1 MTKGPRSEAVCGAFP
16 SYDELRE
23 ADMALGDA
31 NVGSAPGVDFSALQR
46 VKQSEELL
54 AQLYVVEETPRRLG
68 RGPVHALM
76 VISVL
81 SVVAFIATLLMR
93 YNTFVTMSEDTQ
105 AKRSNYE
112 VMIQRRDNLF
122 GNLVKLTLN
131 HAALEHSI
139 FSHTSDKRTEGV
151 EAGKGGPIGSAL
163 EQLMKQGGI
172 GKLLGDI
179 GGGKALL
186 GADGGFGNALG
197 RLMAVVEQY
206 PTIQSVDTYK
216 HMMTSLV
223 EMEDRIATRREDYN
237 AAASTYNIEITK
249 WPWNY
254 LAFITGFKRAEYF
267 QEKPAGDTP
276 IITPQLFQEL
286 LPLNHAQDIKK

>member
-1 MTKGPRSEAVCGAFP
+1 
-16 SYDELRE
+16 
-23 ADMALGDA
+23 MALGDA
-31 NVGSAPGVDFSALQR
+31 NVGSAPEVEFSALQR

-54 AQLYVVEETPRRLG
+54 AQLYVIEEAPRRLG
-68 RGPVHALM
+68 RGPVHVLM

-81 SVVAFIATLLMR
+81 SVVAFITTLLMR
-93 YNTFVTMSEDTQ
+93 YNSFVTMSEEAQ

-112 VMIQRRDNLF
+112 VMTQRRDNLF

-139 FSHTSDKRTEGV
+139 FSHTSDKRTEAV
-151 EAGKGGPIGSAL
+151 EAGKGGPVGSAL

-172 GKLLGDI
+172 GKLLGDA

-223 EMEDRIATRREDYN
+223 EMEDRIAARREDYN
-237 AAASTYNIEITK
+237 GAASAYNIEITK

-286 LPLNHAQDIKK
+286 LPLNHAQDVKK

>member
-1 MTKGPRSEAVCGAFP
+1 MAV
-16 SYDELRE
+16 S
-23 ADMALGDA
+23 DA
-31 NVGSAPGVDFSALQR
+31 NAGSAEQVEFTALQR

-68 RGPVHALM
+68 RGPVQLM
-76 VISVL
+76 MAISVL
-81 SVVAFIATLLMR
+81 SLIAFITTLLMR
-93 YNTFVTMSEDTQ
+93 YNAFVSMYEDAQ

-139 FSHTSDKRTEGV
+139 FSHTANKRTESV
-151 EAGKGGPIGSAL
+151 EAGKGGPVGSAL

-172 GKLLGDI
+172 GKLLGD
-179 GGGKALL
+179 GGAGKALL

-197 RLMAVVEQY
+197 RLMAIVEQY
-206 PTIQSVDTYK
+206 PNIQSVDTYK

-223 EMEDRIATRREDYN
+223 EMEDRIATRREGYN
-237 AAASTYNIEITK
+237 SAASTYNVEITK

-254 LAFITGFKRAEYF
+254 LAVITGFNRAEYF
-267 QEKPAGDTP
+267 HEKPAGDTP
-276 IITPQLFQEL
+276 IITPQIFQEL
-286 LPLNHAQDIKK
+286 LPLNHTQETKK